1 MSKKTKKITSIG
13 GSALIEGIMMRGP
26 KKSTVCV
33 RTGKD
38 SIYSEDISI
47 TTIPEK
53 CSFFKIPFFRGIAG
67 LIDSMRLSYKSL
79 MLSADKAIESAE
91 IEEEPSKFEK
101 WLDEKFGDK
110 LVKVMM
116 VIASVLGVALAIG
129 LFFFLPSFLF
139 DLCGNFIPAFRES
152 DGNVEM
158 VRLWKSVFEGVMK
171 ITLFFGYIIIV
182 SQLSD
187 MKRTFMYHGAEH
199 KTIFCYENEEELTV
213 ANVKKQTRF
222 HPRCGTSFMV
232 IMLILGIVIG
242 LFVPAAYSRDLRHR
256 LRAYQALR
264 QARQLVHQNYR
275 RTRSLGAA
283 YHHQGTRRQHDR
295 SRDRGYQGCDSR
307 GRLRHRQQLRMLKDS
322 YLACKSALEK
332 GGIENA
338 AFEAQCM
345 LEHLTGFGRASLLAH
360 GGDAFD
366 RQDELDEMIKRRLK
380 NEPLQYILGS
390 WSFCGIE
397 LLVGEGVLIPR
408 DDTEVVLNLCLDFLK
423 NKNIAKCVDLCSG
436 SGAIALAL
444 ERYAKA
450 DVTAVE
456 LSDKAF
462 YFLEKNIKD
471 SNIDA
476 LKDDVLTCH
485 TRFKDNSFDLIVSNP
500 PYIPSRELPTLQ
512 AEVQFE
518 PSMALDGG
526 DDGCDFYRAIVRD
539 WSSKLKTGG
548 ALAFELGEGQADAV
562 RAMMEGA
569 GFTNIRT
576 ETDFGG
582 THRAII
588 GTML

>member
-1 MSKKTKKITSIG
+1 
-13 GSALIEGIMMRGP
+13 
-26 KKSTVCV
+26 
-33 RTGKD
+33 
-38 SIYSEDISI
+38 
-47 TTIPEK
+47 
-53 CSFFKIPFFRGIAG
+53 
-67 LIDSMRLSYKSL
+67 
-79 MLSADKAIESAE
+79 
-91 IEEEPSKFEK
+91 
-101 WLDEKFGDK
+101 
-110 LVKVMM
+110 
-116 VIASVLGVALAIG
+116 
-129 LFFFLPSFLF
+129 
-139 DLCGNFIPAFRES
+139 
-152 DGNVEM
+152 
-158 VRLWKSVFEGVMK
+158 
-171 ITLFFGYIIIV
+171 
-182 SQLSD
+182 
-187 MKRTFMYHGAEH
+187 
-199 KTIFCYENEEELTV
+199 
-213 ANVKKQTRF
+213 
-222 HPRCGTSFMV
+222 
-232 IMLILGIVIG
+232 
-242 LFVPAAYSRDLRHR
+242 
-256 LRAYQALR
+256 
-264 QARQLVHQNYR
+264 
-275 RTRSLGAA
+275 
-283 YHHQGTRRQHDR
+283 
-295 SRDRGYQGCDSR
+295 
-307 GRLRHRQQLRMLKDS
+307 MLKDS

-462 YFLEKNIKD
+462 Y
-471 SNIDA
+471 
-476 LKDDVLTCH
+476 

-588 GTML
+588 GTYNILETFQTGNDTHDTEVNENGNG